1 MLSVFCAHESWVL
14 WAFSA
19 STSANR
25 TIFLFHK
32 HKHGSVQYAH
42 VYVCVRA
49 RTCVCAYV
57 EGAHTQTA
65 HACKEQCN
73 SFIIIIE
80 KWKLTK
86 MTNRTEKKN
95 IKQFRA
101 TTNRSSF
108 QLSILRIKEGKKRG
122 KIQLWCLVLLSNIDK
137 LPFFRFLASARQLA
151 KALEV
156 PLVNDL
162 GYTKR
167 YVRCLQ
173 VMA

>member
-1 MLSVFCAHESWVL
+1 MNHGCYEHLVQVQVQIGLSFYFTNINMAPCSMHMCMC
-14 WAFSA
+14 
-19 STSANR
+19 
-25 TIFLFHK
+25 
-32 HKHGSVQYAH
+32 
-42 VYVCVRA
+42 VCA

-122 KIQLWCLVLLSNIDK
+122 KIQLWEDHLN
-137 LPFFRFLASARQLA
+137 A
-151 KALEV
+151 
-156 PLVNDL
+156 
-162 GYTKR
+162 TKR
-167 YVRCLQ
+167 LIVLEKKKCWQGTNNLHITIILQ
-173 VMA
+173 LWGR

>member
-122 KIQLWCLVLLSNIDK
+122 KIQLWEDHLN
-137 LPFFRFLASARQLA
+137 A
-151 KALEV
+151 
-156 PLVNDL
+156 
-162 GYTKR
+162 TKR
-167 YVRCLQ
+167 LIVLEKKKCWQGTNNLHITIILQ
-173 VMA
+173 LWGR